1 MPTRLTV
8 IDMEEYGIEIA
19 AAIKNLKR
27 DGLECVFKDSSNLQ
41 PFVNLDLS
49 FGDSNSELLQVIKK
63 LGLMMSS
70 LGHALYKGD
79 IYVKPPS
86 AKFTYVLMMDVESYI
101 NKLMISDVIGE
112 EIVKFA
118 KRIIEIMCHPECEVI
133 KQIKFNWDLIEVKDG
148 KCFSISNRDFIECPI
163 DLKDIGLI
171 SPRAFAPYYDSS
183 KDPAPSYFKESIE
196 NSFPN
201 LATQINFLNKYY
213 QCLTVNKF
221 PHKCPKLVVAGPR
234 DSGKLP
240 GPLYFYQLFHL
251 DILHLLLKRKPF
263 QQQ

>member
-27 DGLECVFKDSSNLQ
+27 DGLECVFKDNSNLQ

-63 LGLMMSS
+63 LGFMMSS

-118 KRIIEIMCHPECEVI
+118 RRIREIMCHPECEVI

-148 KCFSISNRDFIECPI
+148 KCLSISNRDFINA
-163 DLKDIGLI
+163 LLT
-171 SPRAFAPYYDSS
+171 S
-183 KDPAPSYFKESIE
+183 KI
-196 NSFPN
+196 
-201 LATQINFLNKYY
+201 
-213 QCLTVNKF
+213 
-221 PHKCPKLVVAGPR
+221 
-234 DSGKLP
+234 
-240 GPLYFYQLFHL
+240 
-251 DILHLLLKRKPF
+251 
-263 QQQ
+263 